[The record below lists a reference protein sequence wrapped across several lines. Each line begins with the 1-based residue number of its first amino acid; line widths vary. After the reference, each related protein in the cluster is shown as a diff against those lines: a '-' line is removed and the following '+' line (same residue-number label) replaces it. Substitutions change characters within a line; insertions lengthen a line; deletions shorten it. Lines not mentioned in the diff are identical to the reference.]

1 VSCSILVHYAKFWA
15 INPNLFIWV
24 IYNSKFGG
32 VEILKKYFLSILIV
46 AFLFLA
52 GCSSNNSSTVST
64 TNQETSSQNVQP
76 VNNPPMIGDFVA
88 RCCYDT
94 ISNGVVLYGNQ
105 LISNRRAFQTGDTG
119 QEGPYQSM
127 VSIFGAYQGFSKSD
141 ISKIDAYCNNGGRI
155 APSVANNEG
164 QLDGTDAQNGKDPLS
179 SSRII
184 LNYIKNIESSSTDN
198 CILIVNLKNGNVVNK
213 NFIIKIIGSKN

>member
-1 VSCSILVHYAKFWA
+1 M
-15 INPNLFIWV
+15 
-24 IYNSKFGG
+24 
-32 VEILKKYFLSILIV
+32 KKYFLSILII

-52 GCSSNNSSTVST
+52 GCVPKNYDSST
-64 TNQETSSQNVQP
+64 TSSIKQDTTPQNSPP
-76 VNNPPMIGDFVA
+76 VSNPPSIGEFVA

-105 LISNRRAFQTGDTG
+105 LISNNRAFQKGDTG
-119 QEGPYQSM
+119 EYQSM
-127 VSIFGAYQGFSKSD
+127 VSIFGSYQGFSKSD

-155 APSVANNEG
+155 APSIANNEG
-164 QLDGTDAQNGKDPLS
+164 QLDATDAQNGKDSLS

-198 CILIVNLKNGNVVNK
+198 CILIVNLKNGNTVNK